1 MTKANPDVRGESSV
15 KDWYRRYYAKGGAE
29 RNDIRLNPGVLFQVL
44 AAEAAFIA
52 AIRNFGHD
60 TSVAKVLDVGC
71 GSGGDL
77 LQLLRVGYLPGNI
90 YGVDIQKE
98 RLEAGRKLYP
108 SVNLFLED
116 ASKMSFQSC
125 GFDLV
130 FESTMFATLPDDK
143 VREGIA
149 SEMVRVCKSGG
160 HLLLL
165 DWRTHK
171 PGDPNYK
178 ALTRREVKKL
188 FRVGADTEIIGV
200 YPGALVP
207 PVGRFLSAHLPSV
220 YFLVAAIFPFLVGQV
235 AYLLKKK

>member
-1 MTKANPDVRGESSV
+1 MSKEQIQN
-15 KDWYRRYYAKGGAE
+15 DWYRAYYAKGGSD
-29 RNDIRLNPGVLFQVL
+29 RNDLRGNPEVLFQVL
-44 AAEAAFIA
+44 GLERSFIQA
-52 AIRNFGHD
+52 SRAILNETGN
-60 TSVAKVLDVGC
+60 AKVLDVGC
-71 GSGGDL
+71 GGGGDL
-77 LQLLRVGYLPGNI
+77 FQLLRIGYRAENI
-90 YGVDIQKE
+90 TGIEVQAD
-98 RLEAGRKLYP
+98 RLESARKLYP
-108 SVNLFLED
+108 AIRFIHGD
-116 ASKMSFQSC
+116 ASKTDFSE
-125 GFDLV
+125 GEFDLV

-149 SEMVRVCKSGG
+149 AEMLRVCKSGG
-160 HLLLL
+160 YLLLL

-188 FRVGADTEIIGV
+188 FRVGADTEIVGV